1 MAVVAVLFGA
11 GIATGA
17 LNHSEEMLRSW
28 VHLDEALWLIILL
41 LGALSVLMIRAG
53 RSAVEEHRLRET
65 TEARFRALIEES
77 PAVTYTWDARHH
89 VHTYV
94 SPQIEPLLGYTAE
107 EWGKDDWWQRCVHPD
122 DRDLVQTASEQADLT
137 GADFVAEYRVIT
149 PDGRTR
155 WVRDQSRNIQFDTD
169 GLPLIAQGV
178 IYDVTSLKA
187 ADARASEAEAKF
199 QTIVERVP
207 AVAYVWDGHAAPSA
221 VPASYISPQIETL
234 LGYTAADWL
243 ERPQEW
249 SERVHPDDL
258 PRVLQRWV
266 EAVEADGPYLEEYRI
281 QRADGEW
288 IWLRDEANPVGGSE
302 AGQQLYQGVMF
313 DITER
318 REAEERLRE
327 AEERWRTLLE
337 HLPVVAYMIEST
349 PQGGVADRW
358 VAPGIEQLVG
368 LTVEEW
374 LADPNG
380 WEALIHPEDRAAVVA
395 AWVSTAERGRPF
407 EMEYRMVRADGS
419 LVWVQDQAVAVRRGE
434 RFYAEGVFV
443 DITERRRA
451 EQGLREAEARFRTL
465 VEQLPAITYIEDPTT
480 GENLYI
486 SPQIDHMMGYS
497 PEEWAANP
505 SLWEERL
512 HPDDHDWVV
521 ASNAA
526 DTGDEWSVDY
536 RAIARD
542 GRLVWL
548 HNDARLVRDD
558 EGAPQYW
565 QGITFDIT
573 ERKVAEERLREAEER
588 YRSLVEQLP
597 VAVYT
602 DAVDE
607 VSTALYVSPKYE
619 QLTGYTPEQRLLD
632 PGLWVRMLHP
642 DDRERVLAESQ
653 RTNETGESFDTEY
666 RIVRADGGVAW
677 LHDHAMLVDAP
688 GGKHIWQ
695 GVLQDVTERRQ
706 AEDTLSRRDAILQAT
721 GFAAEQ
727 FLRSTSWIDV
737 LDGVLRRLGIAGDAS
752 RAYVFANQTGAD
764 GTVRTSLVHA
774 WNALDH
780 EIGGVDADSVDFPWR
795 EGGFGRWVDL
805 LGNGEVVHGLVRD
818 FPASEREVLE
828 RDPLRIRSLI
838 AVPIFVEDEWW
849 GYLGFDHC
857 DEDRIWHEAET
868 EALAVTAGTLGAAV
882 TRERGAKRLAD
893 TETRY
898 RSLIETIP
906 AVTYI
911 DKLEEPWST
920 VYVSPQV
927 EAVFGYPAA
936 RWRGEKGLWRSCLH
950 PDERDAVER
959 AVARHNETQEPFD
972 EVYRLRHDDGTW
984 LWVRDQA
991 TTVRDA
997 DGQPLFSQGVM
1008 YDITATK
1015 AAEEGLR
1022 AAEERYRGIVEHV
1035 PAAIYLDR
1043 ADRSMESIY
1052 VSPQIEQITGV
1063 TPEQWVGDPE
1073 LWIAMMEPE
1082 DRPDAIAGYLDAAEH
1097 GIPWSAEYRIR
1108 TPDGRTIW
1116 IHDET
1121 TFLHDRD
1128 GTPIY
1133 LQGVIFDITE
1143 RKLAEQ
1149 ALRESEQREREAAER
1164 LRTLDDMKNTF
1175 LAAVSHEL
1183 RSPLTSILGLSL
1195 TLERAPDMSVDDRDD
1210 LLKRLA
1216 TNSRKL
1222 DRLLKDLLD
1231 IDRLNRGIV
1240 EPQYRVTDVGALAR
1254 RAVENLDA
1262 LASRDIVT
1270 RTESVVIAVDPPK
1283 VERIVENLLMN
1294 AARHTTPDRQIWLQV
1309 TPYGDGV
1316 LIAVEDDGP
1325 GVPAE
1330 LRGAIFEPF
1339 RQGPTPSQHSP
1350 GTGIGLSLVARFSA
1364 LHGGRAWVEDRDG
1377 GGASF
1382 RVFLPA
1388 NADAVAADALSR
1400 AAGHEAKVAS
1410 TPRADVG

>member
-1 MAVVAVLFGA
+1 MAVVAVLFGV

-28 VHLDEALWLIILL
+28 AHLDEALWLIILL
-41 LGALSVLMIRAG
+41 FGALSVLMIRSG
-53 RSAVEEHRLRET
+53 RSAAEEHRLRET
-65 TEARFRALIEES
+65 TEERFRALIEES

-94 SPQIEPLLGYTAE
+94 SPQVEPLLGYTPQ
-107 EWGKDDWWQRCVHPD
+107 EWGEDWWLRCVHPD
-122 DRDLVQTASEQADLT
+122 DRDLVLAASKEADRT
-137 GADFVAEYRVIT
+137 GADFVAEYRVLT

-155 WVRDQSRNIQFDTD
+155 WVRDQSRNVQFDRE
-169 GLPLIAQGV
+169 GQPVIAQGV
-178 IYDVTSLKA
+178 IYDVTSLKE

-207 AVAYVWDGHAAPSA
+207 AVAYVWDGNAASSA

-258 PRVLQRWV
+258 QRVLRRWV
-266 EAVEADGPYLEEYRI
+266 EAVEAGSTYLEEYRI

-288 IWLRDEANPVGGSE
+288 IWLRDEANPVGGNV
-302 AGQQLYQGVMF
+302 AGEQLYQGVMF

-337 HLPVVAYMIEST
+337 HLPVVAYMIESA
-349 PQGGVADRW
+349 PEGGVPDRW
-358 VAPGIEQLVG
+358 VAPGIEQLTG
-368 LTVEEW
+368 LTAEEW
-374 LADPNG
+374 LADANS
-380 WEALIHPEDRAAVVA
+380 WEALLHPDDRDTVLA
-395 AWVSTAERGRPF
+395 AWSSTAERGRSF

-419 LVWVQDQAVAVRRGE
+419 TVWVRDQAVSVRRGD

-443 DITERRRA
+443 DVTERREA
-451 EQGLREAEARFRTL
+451 EQALREAEGRFRTL
-465 VEQLPAITYIEDPTT
+465 VEQLPAITYIEDPTS

-486 SPQIDHMMGYS
+486 SPQIEDLLGYS
-497 PEEWAANP
+497 PEEWVGDS

-521 ASNAA
+521 SSNAA
-526 DTGDEWSVDY
+526 ETGDEWSVDY

-542 GRLVWL
+542 GHVVWL
-548 HNDARLVRDD
+548 HNDARLVRGDG
-558 EGAPQYW
+558 GAPLYW

-588 YRSLVEQLP
+588 YRGLVEQLP

-642 DDRERVLAESQ
+642 DDRERVLAESA
-653 RTNETGESFDTEY
+653 RTNETGEPFDTEY
-666 RIVRADGGVAW
+666 RVVRADGQVAW
-677 LHDHAMLVDAP
+677 LHDHAMLVEAP

-706 AEDTLSRRDAILQAT
+706 AEDALSRRDAILQAT

-737 LDGVLRRLGIAGDAS
+737 IDGVLRRLGIAGDAS
-752 RAYVFANQTGAD
+752 RSCVFANQTGAD
-764 GTVRTSLVHA
+764 GVMRTSLVHA
-774 WNALDH
+774 WNAPDH
-780 EIGGVDADSVDFPWR
+780 QVGGVDPASVEFPWR
-795 EGGFGRWVDL
+795 EGGFGRWADL
-805 LGNGEVVHGLVRD
+805 LGNGGVVHGLVRD

-838 AVPIFVEDEWW
+838 AVSIFVEDEWW
-849 GYLGFDHC
+849 GYLGFDQC
-857 DEDRIWHEAET
+857 DEDRIWHEAEI
-868 EALAVTAGTLGAAV
+868 EALAVTASTLGAAI

-911 DKLEEPWST
+911 DTLEQPWST

-927 EAVFGYPAA
+927 EAVFGYSAA
-936 RWRGEKGLWRSCLH
+936 RWCGELGLWRSCLH
-950 PDERDAVER
+950 PDEREAVER

-972 EVYRLRHDDGTW
+972 EVYRLRHDDGSW

-1008 YDITATK
+1008 YDITATM
-1015 AAEEGLR
+1015 AAEERLR

-1035 PAAIYLDR
+1035 PAVIYLDKP
-1043 ADRSMESIY
+1043 DRTMATVY

-1063 TPEQWVGDPE
+1063 TPEQWLADPE
-1073 LWIAMMEPE
+1073 LWITMMEPE
-1082 DRPDAIAGYLDAAEH
+1082 DRPRAIASYLGAAER
-1097 GIPWSAEYRIR
+1097 GIPWSAEYRVH
-1108 TPDGRTIW
+1108 TTDGRTIW
-1116 IHDET
+1116 VHDET
-1121 TFLHDRD
+1121 TFLHDQD
-1128 GTPIY
+1128 GIPTY

-1164 LRTLDDMKNTF
+1164 LRALDDMKNTF

-1195 TLERAPDMSVDDRDD
+1195 TLERAPDMPVDDRDD

-1216 TNSRKL
+1216 ANSRKL

-1240 EPQYRVTDVGALAR
+1240 EPQYRVIDIGALAR
-1254 RAVENLDA
+1254 RTVENLDA
-1262 LASRDIVT
+1262 LAGRDIVT
-1270 RTESVVIAVDPPK
+1270 QTESVVIAVDPPK

-1294 AARHTTPDRQIWLQV
+1294 AARHTTPDRRIWLQV
-1309 TPYGDGV
+1309 TPYDGGV

-1339 RQGPTPSQHSP
+1339 RQGPTSSPHSP
-1350 GTGIGLSLVARFSA
+1350 GTGIGLSLVSRFAA
-1364 LHGGRAWVEDRDG
+1364 LHDGRAWVEDREG

-1382 RVFLPA
+1382 RVFLPGHVDA
-1388 NADAVAADALSR
+1388 VTADARSHTVE
-1400 AAGHEAKVAS
+1400 HEATAS
-1410 TPRADVG
+1410 SSPRADVG